1 MLEKNILED
10 VLEIACSTTGDF
22 AEIFEEINY
31 STRIS
36 MLNDEVES
44 TNSGIR
50 CGLGLRIY
58 HGLESV
64 YGYTNDTEE
73 KNLKE
78 FAKKLAAVWENRRS
92 TSASSYRR
100 QRMKM
105 HISYGASRVILP

>member
-1 MLEKNILED
+1 
-10 VLEIACSTTGDF
+10 
-22 AEIFEEINY
+22 
-31 STRIS
+31 

-64 YGYTNDTEE
+64 YGYTNDTDE

-78 FAKKLAAVWENRRS
+78 FAKKLADSLGEQGKHIPVQLKEITYENAHIIRRIPRE
-92 TSASSYRR
+92 TALKDKVALMRRASEAAQSYDA
-100 QRMKM
+100 
-105 HISYGASRVILP
+105 HITKANCELSG